1 MGKDTRTPREMINTL
16 LTSNNPTILNRVQEV
31 MKSENV
37 QPYEARNLLYL
48 DAINYFEQNKTLAP
62 VNSLY
67 TGERTKLYPLFMEK
81 NKDFVST
88 PIVYNK
94 VEDSKKDFKKQTGKD
109 LNFVAQYDKSTGKI
123 VTTKPILKA
132 TTDWNN
138 DSSVAGYLFGDDSDF
153 AYDKDLTIKAYNE
166 LGFVKGGQLKD
177 YNTIV
182 KQLDMDKKKKFLVE
196 EKRAEIHNRNIEM
209 SKVKSKYDIG
219 QPNEQGNEVLKWM
232 NNSVLVRP
240 VFKMVVEPSSGA
252 GRGQLAKDLKVFNS
266 ADYTE
271 GQLQKSIQKN
281 SFVADKVN
289 FGEDN
294 EKSRQFNDIAN
305 IATQGLLSSFEFLV
319 GVGIVNK
326 TAKAITWTSKLPF
339 MGKTIPNVVDKVLKP
354 VSWIEAKTYQDLGI
368 SKVAGTGWGGKI
380 AQQAVVFPAKLAG
393 AFATSA
399 IYFGGIQKGVNKAFN
414 PQLRNSDPNISSFQ
428 QGVRDVIE
436 GGLEGLTEQL
446 VFFPA
451 LKLTGKA
458 ITKSMGRKAFNL
470 ATGVISENFEEEV
483 SNVVSDY
490 FDLMYK
496 NKWGGTSVIA
506 NAINGDKISQ
516 EQVNQVLG
524 VALST
529 TALMGMFGS
538 VSKVSEYMYNKEM
551 VKTVEDL
558 VKKHLSLDKVAQTLN
573 DNFSGD
579 YRDKLIMRNAMEESQ
594 ILQQAFKKGLATG
607 NATFG
612 DKDYLNTVL
621 SSGFNELSQL
631 ESLGFL
637 GDMDVQKVQG
647 IVDNIVNDVVESVPA
662 LKAFKKKTNDSK
674 TLSYLVGNI
683 LQGRELTESQIKEDL
698 KNTPDVDNIA
708 SIYKESVTSI
718 KNSEKKGQL
727 NVLNTEI
734 KEIDSQLSYLQ
745 MLSDDSGKKFA
756 VEKKTKQRDELVKT
770 REAVLNDDMLLSDV
784 IDPLLVF
791 AQYSAK
797 KNREFITQN
806 NLNEELFNKAEEILQ
821 TSTPYSRKVD
831 VAIEYLTAVKK
842 NIEEKITSGELIGQR
857 QKQIYTETVNQLKRY
872 DYLETMKG
880 NTELKTNYDILVP
893 EVEYFKTNPEEYAKT
908 KELYLNTVISRMFDE
923 VPTDKEWNAAKNKF
937 IKHMEQY
944 AKDGKSTVD
953 ALTEFFGDKYTEDIQ
968 NTVDYLYRLHKAVN
982 TTKKTP
988 VISSNATSKTSKTIP
1003 FINKFGKGKKEV
1015 AVPTNIDNKSDFTE
1029 NEEGKWYKR
1038 TMLLNGEG
1046 VDLFLLR
1053 NKITLSEQV
1062 KKAIM
1067 EFENTLFTE
1076 SELEQWI
1083 KFKEEF
1089 INAYEN
1095 NEPMDG
1101 ELLKEYK
1108 FASAFLPI
1116 FYYLEKVVDVNN
1128 DGKLYES
1135 ESLKSKS
1142 IAGKSSVYSQLY
1154 HNVAYFLGSNRVT
1167 SNGNAI
1173 DTGKLEKEVL
1183 RSNPIERVQKLVDKY
1198 APVKEDTAEEITAQ
1212 NELLNSLEDIKQF
1225 QDFQKKYPNN
1235 LEVKKILFVYEI
1247 AKGRTPDQFDGVIN
1261 QDRVLEILEKF
1272 NLSVKEK
1279 LRVLTKGT
1287 LVGKGE
1293 LVDNLNNVPDVEN
1306 EILSE
1311 EIKKELLKKL
1321 PKEILTNEHIELLTE
1336 LTSNRYVSSE
1346 AQKMLDDY
1354 NKRTEVEIK
1363 KDSPFESSN
1372 AIENLMDDISSL
1384 KNYPTFRGVLRGII
1398 VDSNFDLKL
1407 FSKIEKTPANL
1418 KEIRIF
1424 IGKLAIAFTKEQ
1436 MIENRNNTK
1445 FIYYSMLKQ
1454 IQKTNPE
1461 LLHKVKLNGEDVFL
1475 VKEEDGFD
1483 EVVEASVD
1491 NKGNV
1496 SLRRIVSPSNK
1507 PVEAPI
1513 SPVEPQTPEEAI
1525 VTPTY
1530 EYLSKEDL
1538 LKEGMEINS
1547 KFDNEQNQIIGL
1559 KVNNELVGYTI
1570 VEINDSIVT
1579 VKVLFVKDTKR
1590 QKGYGSTLIKDLSDN
1605 LFPDKYVDHSFVV
1618 NSKITKMIDSIF
1630 DKSQFVYEVEEE
1642 LEANLGRVIKPQNTS
1657 NTSPQPQGDTNTE
1670 EGIVSTPIEETKP
1683 VEEKQTTY
1691 IEMSEGV
1698 KGYLDKTEKELEE
1711 LYNNIDRT
1719 STKTND
1725 ELVLNVQL
1733 FISSYIL
1740 LRNFDLEDVT
1750 NTKEY
1755 ENLVNKYDPLAQE
1768 VLELIE
1774 KIDPKIYQEIIDKW
1788 FSGKENDFLFG
1799 FMADESKSNIEPF
1812 VEPSNIVTEEF
1823 TNEVVAKSIRSQYN
1837 FRNFKQR
1844 NGNIDVDSKVDSYFI
1859 AVPLKEHIDLAK
1871 ITDNKRLKLF
1881 TNLISRIRI
1890 NNNLYLEDNS
1900 SKMMILY
1907 SELIDSI
1914 NDISKAELTEEE
1926 FKIFKQIIK
1935 AAVDTK
1941 GLNIDLVLKYL
1952 SGVTFTNEEIKNDT
1966 LNTISRNIIKDEKV
1980 SVPTVLSMSITDLQ
1994 NTNNLMY
2001 QGYYSPEDKTIRV
2014 VKTIQGVAVHEYI
2027 HYLFDFY
2034 NVGENEDF
2042 KATDKIVESKIKDI
2056 IRLIKLRDQLEL
2068 SKMFDNLS
2076 ANTAMEFAKH
2086 LITAFDVSTLIY
2098 ANKSAT
2104 ERVANLFSNP
2114 IYAHMLY
2121 AIKYENGS
2129 LAIPYLTNVLEGFLE
2144 QDFAN
2149 TLVAE
2154 YLNTFELAI
2163 KTNYKPNVSD
2173 DDEQIILETPLPDFD
2188 DDVKLDVDLY
2198 GGFLTQTVQPELI
2211 DWSVSQGVK
2220 DFNTF
2225 NEDEADI
2232 IANSLKDI
2240 NEDLRIA
2247 KGIDEGGNIFDLVQ
2261 NISFDEFYSLVQ
2273 KPLDTLKEDDPDMYN
2288 ARMNLYSKFTKIL
2301 HNKFGNN
2308 SHIDY
2313 SMFKTGVPL
2322 LDQENYVKRL
2332 LHDVYNKLNSVVYQP
2347 IFQIIAKETQVAHQ
2361 MDFIIKPLQKGRNA
2375 DGESI
2380 SNYRPNMKIIEDM
2393 EIFKLVLNKIA
2404 GMNLVSSIK
2413 FKYLIDV
2420 LGKHLGESG
2429 DPNYAQSLFDE
2440 NRPDNFR
2447 SEMYR
2452 TMTLIEQK
2460 DGGIF
2465 LNKFGDKNHHPVM
2478 YLNYSKKQMEKLNEN
2493 QKAVDSYSSVN
2504 AFYTFVALPIYKKYR
2519 AMGIEDLKKRQVP
2532 NPQFKFLSDI
2542 EIINFNP
2549 LVVSLAMRAL
2559 WEEVKKGATQ
2569 DNFEVVD
2576 KEIVIKTK
2584 LKDENMI
2591 TLMKRATLALEK
2603 MKMTVSQESLEYMNI
2618 DKVANIVPYQLIK
2631 GKDNLSSVVRND
2643 TDVFFRVAFVSTKT
2657 MPPELVKL
2665 FRNKYGTFRFD
2676 GASFVVRQH
2685 FDTTYSEL
2693 FGVLNEGAAKNVI
2706 LPLNAFIKHAV
2717 HAIDANDTIGKWM
2730 LENNIAMLVFD
2741 ESEKNKILRNENE
2754 SLSRDLDTGQSVQD
2768 DSGFVSNQITDIF
2781 DLEGKTTDNPVNTY
2795 FLNIKDISRI
2805 GEKYSNETEVKA
2817 LQQILNSSGLTTVNK
2832 SLGENGAKL
2841 ITIMS
2846 KFSSS
2851 FADNINEFIKN
2862 VDADGNLR
2870 SKENPLYF
2878 EELISII
2885 TKHLYHIAK
2894 SPTGSLT
2901 ANFAEVFDV
2910 VVYMYEKKDSKGKRE
2925 ISDIQIYE
2933 FMKQFAYMP
2942 LVSEAM
2948 DNFMNEVMS
2957 PNISYETKGKSLAVT
2972 PDLGRLSMP
2981 RIEGMK
2987 KAYTKQLEYD
2997 LKENELLKSKR
3008 QEFITEALNLIPA
3021 DDPNR
3026 IPKAQK
3032 LANEKNKSMVYW
3044 YNAIKADDSA
3054 EDGTLE
3060 KRKAVI
3066 QNGVKSK
3073 SEKWFN
3079 EVLDEDMFIKRDY
3092 CYITDDTAKK
3102 LGLEVGDKVLVTII
3116 PSAGGM
3122 EVKGLT
3128 IAGILNSNG
3137 SASPGTIVVNHE
3149 WFQGIGRDFDID
3161 VLNIVTK
3168 PKSLSEEEW
3177 NFVVDEFQE
3186 LEKKYVETTYN
3197 TFKEV
3202 LGEEYIAKQISKY
3215 PQEFI
3220 ETLSALDK
3228 KMLIAFNDRVFTDFQ
3243 KKFLGATD
3251 SFRNYYSV
3259 VENATLYLGDNF
3271 RKDVGYVIVLRT
3283 LHQYLASTRLNFKLD
3298 YIDKDG
3304 SRVSHTV
3311 DFGNKEVW
3319 NKVHISLMI
3328 GTQHQVDYPKTT
3340 SKDEYDFRAES
3351 YFTKMLGFDKPLKD
3365 LPEGL
3370 QEQISNLYQ
3379 AFSKHISALR
3389 IPKYE
3394 QKEWNSELTL
3404 NKFENANEKVK
3415 AFKVLQE
3422 TLLKKLVKIEGVS
3435 NPSFA
3440 NKTPLNPYI
3449 AFANKLNSPR
3459 MDEVAKAMRYPKTEN
3474 QHTYTKVIEYKILG
3488 KFLTDLEFPFLDMES
3503 LPYVEENLKLVA
3515 QYMWKIEGADKNGEA
3530 IIVENKD
3537 GSRGQTYKKM
3547 VDELRTKGYVDSI
3560 YYSDLLTSKSN
3571 TNPRLLP
3578 FLDGGSL
3585 RLFAKQNLQSSDPYI
3600 NSISYTQAMF
3610 FEGVKDA
3617 AVIALRNG
3625 YKIVR
3630 KRIEKENNKQFNDKT
3645 VRSFLVKKYGLPEY
3659 PFKQLSD
3666 EQKKEM
3672 FTEDI
3677 LKDIKKYTK
3686 RLDQSDSWYKKTAM
3700 DLESSDNYYNY
3711 VTDLLGMT
3719 EVPMDNEYSSSPKL
3733 EHYIFDF
3740 SVTTDELFVTGFT
3753 KGLFNYGLAGT
3764 FDPITSTAE
3773 KKTTTTETI
3782 KRQKEIYEITR
3793 IMSIMN
3799 QVISQK
3805 DTVTDKG
3812 VINVRQEV
3820 ANKIGMAN
3828 INSRYWSEIGKGIIG
3843 NPTKISD
3850 EYGVLNLQIDKDSH
3864 IEVLHKGDGVNYK
3877 LVRNNAV
3884 VEEFHNDLQANS
3896 EIYKTLGSR
3905 VFWSN
3910 SYQYKNKIE
3919 VKKFYDLQKKDTF
3932 SIDDRVIAL
3941 NKIMGEYLVE
3951 EGLAERNDSGMIIPS
3966 ETAQR
3971 YISLALKWMVGFN
3984 EITDMTDTLYIPG
3997 VSIDNRIL
4005 LRVMRRWSPVTLFEY
4020 LQEFANNS
4028 GVFSQSTRDMLEE
4041 LHYSYYDFDNN
4052 ANKKPRR
4059 MSLEHYWDERRKSH
4073 QPQHYL
4079 KENNVQGG
4087 FMYAEGMGFT
4097 PKKFETLDTTQDIE
4111 DIKEE
4116 IVALAR
4122 DINVLK
4128 TTSIANNPVAFTTN
4142 FKSKTDVNAWLD
4154 NSMLNIEK
4162 HIRDARI
4169 IETLKAIYI
4178 DLQLIKQSYDFEST
4192 KPKDDKVAS
4201 ETQFLT
4207 WLARGRER
4215 QDFTLYDDFRDDRMR
4230 LAARIVRFDKFD
4242 TGEWTEEEQKMKA
4255 FIDMTEKRSYANSEE
4270 RLKDRAQAYEYEA
4283 ELKRRKK
4290 NRLEEQSSDYYLINP
4305 KEAFI
4310 LSQGGTPFNTQF
4322 SGLRPFGLMS
4332 LNYSKMRLL
4341 VGDLNVASQKIKG
4354 LVKEIT
4360 NIVPYPAITTKINQ
4374 SFQDRLRFDADVY
4387 EMSDKTLG
4395 KILELEITET
4405 NKGMYQVKIGDKVFY
4420 QNSLDD
4426 TFWIKEIGKL
4436 LNLPKDD
4443 YSLAILYS
4451 AIRLRSLFDF
4461 HLRHYISR
4469 VNYYLDMIL
4478 DLELADD
4485 STLFKNEIEKIR
4497 KKYEGMKKAFQRFE
4511 KKGDRIYAYK
4521 VTPKV
4526 FLANDVIN
4534 TYAEQRYS
4542 SRMRY
4547 YDQHLNEFEPE
4558 EQERVLQLIAEDG
4571 VKPELE
4577 KEIRD
4582 RVGGSVFYVPLFSY
4596 MRDNDLGNHF
4606 PSLEMME
4613 EHIFGAL
4620 FKMIESDIS
4629 TVYYYQSRIYGM
4641 RNATPTFD
4649 TFHLGKWFEQFS
4661 DALDLKNN
4669 STDLNMLEK
4678 DQYVFFY
4685 TMQFDEEGNEQVV
4698 IKSGKVNSSS
4708 LDYLEI
4714 TGFEGERVTYTK
4726 DEVFVS
4732 DFNSINKKIVG
4743 KVYVNKKL
4751 DYFDELEK
4759 KITFD
4764 TASESEKA
4772 IYYGIRGM
4780 SELFVST
4787 QMLGIGAL
4795 RTFWVNKV
4803 GGNINMLTFAGMSSN
4818 PNQIFTAFQGKV
4830 GEMPKVKS
4838 DNFNRFLSMAN
4849 SMTGLQPLDVSMGSA
4864 NVLGMDLPVFSK
4876 SVLNNIKILYDL
4888 RKQTQAFKGVEELKK
4903 EIYRVINKL
4912 NNDVKNGDVDVADA
4926 QDTKAVLLSIL
4937 RSASY
4942 GLNMEIFGLNEI
4954 PNIVEQE
4961 DADSI
4966 YELFEKV
4973 YNDPNKMANLY
4984 GLTEKEINKAIR
4996 AFAWRGFKKFGGNFA
5011 KSPEEQ
5017 LRTSSFFIG
5026 HRMALE
5032 NGATMEEAD
5041 LWGVRFTDMSQVVY
5055 DRFARK
5061 IGTDD
5066 VWKGFQYL
5074 MGNYA
5079 HQQQMYLKV
5088 MLDEAMYNKLVYELD
5103 RLFDYRFDEI
5113 KLTDEDQVIFI
5124 KKVSKLTK
5132 KSEFKTKIRKM
5143 DLKGKSIDNITIT
5156 DNIGVNTLNRLIKI
5170 LTVTSYIDYFS
5181 KVVSGLQSIQNPV
5194 IAPFLAMINLLISYI
5209 DDGEIEL
5216 RDFIWTFNMLL
5227 GMKFGVGV
5235 GMMMNMA
5242 TTIPIELSKGEGL
5255 VYSIWSSMTMPI
5267 ASTRVGNILKT
5278 LNDIDINQQTTAEA
5292 LKTAVNL
5299 IGSGIGLKI
5308 NSYQMMKMPFFANL
5322 EAGDDWYNIPMKIA
5336 LQTAEGILIP
5346 IPGGPMLFRL
5356 LYDLPEYNR
5365 ALDKEKK
5372 NQRYQDYQENNK

>member
-1 MGKDTRTPREMINTL
+1 MSKDTRTPREMINTL

-31 MKSENV
+31 MKKENV

-94 VEDSKKDFKKQTGKD
+94 VEESKKDFKKQTGKD

-138 DSSVAGYLFGDDSDF
+138 DASVAGYLFGDDSDF

-177 YNTIV
+177 YNAIV

-232 NNSVLVRP
+232 NNSLLIRP
-240 VFKMVVEPSSGA
+240 VFKAIVEPSSGA
-252 GRGQLAKDLKVFNS
+252 GRGQLAKDLKVFDS

-271 GQLQKSIQKN
+271 GQLQKSIQRN

-289 FGEDN
+289 FGKEN

-305 IATQGLLSSFEFLV
+305 IATQGLLSSFEFGI

-326 TAKAITWTSKLPF
+326 TAKAITWASKLPF
-339 MGKTIPNVVDKVLKP
+339 MGKTIPNVMDKVLKP
-354 VSWIEAKTYQDLGI
+354 VSWVNAKTYQDLGI

-380 AQQAVVFPAKLAG
+380 AQQAVVFPAKLAS
-393 AFATSA
+393 AFGTSA

-496 NKWGGTSVIA
+496 DKWGGTSVIA

-538 VSKVSEYMYNKEM
+538 VSKLSEYMYNKEM

-558 VKKHLSLDKVAQTLN
+558 VKKHLSLDKVAQTIN

-607 NATFG
+607 NATFE
-612 DKDYLNTVL
+612 DKDYLNTIL

-683 LQGRELTESQIKEDL
+683 LQGRELTENQIKEDL
-698 KNTPDVDNIA
+698 KNTPDIDNIVNV
-708 SIYKESVTSI
+708 YKESVTSI

-734 KEIDSQLSYLQ
+734 KEIDSQLSYLE
-745 MLSDDSGKKFA
+745 MLPDDSGKKFA
-756 VEKKTKQRDELVKT
+756 VEKKTKQRDELVKA

-821 TSTPYSRKVD
+821 TSTPYSRKVN

-908 KELYLNTVISRMFDE
+908 KELYLNTVISRMFDK
-923 VPTDKEWNAAKNKF
+923 VPTDKEWNTAKNKF

-988 VISSNATSKTSKTIP
+988 VISSNATSKTTKTTS
-1003 FINKFGKGKKEV
+1003 FISKFGKGKKEV
-1015 AVPTNIDNKSDFTE
+1015 ALPTNIDNKSDFTE

-1053 NKITLSEQV
+1053 NKIILSEQV

-1067 EFENTLFTE
+1067 EFENSLFTDT
-1076 SELEQWI
+1076 ELEQWI

-1108 FASAFLPI
+1108 FVSAFLPI
-1116 FYYLEKVVDVNN
+1116 FYYLREVVDVNN

-1135 ESLKSKS
+1135 ETLKSKS

-1154 HNVAYFLGSNRVT
+1154 HNVAYFLGSTRVT
-1167 SNGNAI
+1167 SN
-1173 DTGKLEKEVL
+1173 DTLVDRDKLEKEVL

-1198 APVKEDTAEEITAQ
+1198 APVKEDTAEEIIAQ
-1212 NELLNSLEDIKQF
+1212 NELLNSLTDIKQF

-1247 AKGRTPDQFDGVIN
+1247 AKGRTPIQFDGVIN

-1272 NLSVKEK
+1272 NLSVKER

-1321 PKEILTNEHIELLTE
+1321 PKEILTNDHIELLTE

-1372 AIENLMDDISSL
+1372 AIENLIDDISSL
-1384 KNYPTFRGVLRGII
+1384 RNAPIFKGVLSTII
-1398 VDSNFDLKL
+1398 NDGNFDLKL

-1483 EVVEASVD
+1483 EVVEASID

-1496 SLRRIVSPSNK
+1496 SLRRIVPPSNK
-1507 PVEAPI
+1507 PVEAPN
-1513 SPVEPQTPEEAI
+1513 SPVEPQTTEE
-1525 VTPTY
+1525 PT
-1530 EYLSKEDL
+1530 
-1538 LKEGMEINS
+1538 
-1547 KFDNEQNQIIGL
+1547 
-1559 KVNNELVGYTI
+1559 V
-1570 VEINDSIVT
+1570 
-1579 VKVLFVKDTKR
+1579 
-1590 QKGYGSTLIKDLSDN
+1590 
-1605 LFPDKYVDHSFVV
+1605 
-1618 NSKITKMIDSIF
+1618 
-1630 DKSQFVYEVEEE
+1630 
-1642 LEANLGRVIKPQNTS
+1642 
-1657 NTSPQPQGDTNTE
+1657 TSPQEETSVTELKTLEDLIKSFTSGIDVTQEKSVGFLVNSVEYNEKDEFWLDPTIEKFVESNPFGIKTTLLNYFNIDITGNVQGKFLGIIHHKLGIVKDSKVQQKGEIEFRFEPLDTSDSSLQPQGGTIYDETTQ
-1670 EGIVSTPIEETKP
+1670 STP
-1683 VEEKQTTY
+1683 
-1691 IEMSEGV
+1691 
-1698 KGYLDKTEKELEE
+1698 KEL
-1711 LYNNIDRT
+1711 
-1719 STKTND
+1719 
-1725 ELVLNVQL
+1725 
-1733 FISSYIL
+1733 
-1740 LRNFDLEDVT
+1740 
-1750 NTKEY
+1750 
-1755 ENLVNKYDPLAQE
+1755 
-1768 VLELIE
+1768 
-1774 KIDPKIYQEIIDKW
+1774 
-1788 FSGKENDFLFG
+1788 
-1799 FMADESKSNIEPF
+1799 EPF

-1823 TNEVVAKSIRSQYN
+1823 TNETVAKSIRSQYN

-1844 NGNIDVDSKVDSYFI
+1844 NGNIDVDSKTDSYFI

-1871 ITDNKRLKLF
+1871 ITDNKKLKLF

-1890 NNNLYLEDNS
+1890 NNVYYLEDNP
-1900 SKMMILY
+1900 SKMMVLY
-1907 SELIDSI
+1907 SELIDTV

-1926 FKIFKQIIK
+1926 FKVFKQIIK
-1935 AAVDTK
+1935 AAVNTK

-1952 SGVTFTNEEIKNDT
+1952 SGVTYTNEEMKIDA

-2001 QGYYSPEDKTIRV
+2001 QGYYDPKDQTMRV
-2014 VKTIQGVAVHEYI
+2014 VKTIQDVAVHEYM

-2034 NVGENEDF
+2034 NVKDNEEF
-2042 KATDKIVESKIKDI
+2042 KAIDKIVEIKTKEV
-2056 IRLIKLRDQLEL
+2056 IRLIKAKDQLGL
-2068 SKMFDNLS
+2068 SKVFDNLS

-2086 LITAFDVSTLIY
+2086 LITAFDVATLTY
-2098 ANKSAT
+2098 ANQSAT

-2114 IYAHMLY
+2114 VYSHLLY

-2129 LAIPYLTNVLEGFLE
+2129 LATPYLTNILTDFVNR
-2144 QDFAN
+2144 DFAD
-2149 TLVAE
+2149 TLINE
-2154 YLNTFELAI
+2154 YLNSFEVAI
-2163 KTNYKPNVSD
+2163 KTNYKPNVSGD
-2173 DDEQIILETPLPDFD
+2173 DKEEIIETSLPDFAD
-2188 DDVKLDVDLY
+2188 DIDLEVDLY

-2211 DWSVSQGVK
+2211 DWSVSEGVK

-2273 KPLDTLKEDDPDMYN
+2273 KPLDILKEDDPDMYS

-2322 LDQENYVKRL
+2322 LEQENYVKRL

-2393 EIFKLVLNKIA
+2393 EKFKLVLNKIA

-2440 NRPDNFR
+2440 NRPDNFK

-2478 YLNYSKKQMEKLNEN
+2478 YLSYSKKQMEKLNEN
-2493 QKAVDSYSSVN
+2493 QKAEDSYSSVN
-2504 AFYTFVALPIYKKYR
+2504 AFYTFVALPVYKKYR
-2519 AMGIEDLKKRQVP
+2519 AMGIEDLKRRGVP
-2532 NPQFKFLSDI
+2532 NPETKFLLDEEI
-2542 EIINFNP
+2542 ESYNP

-2569 DNFEVVD
+2569 DNFEVVG
-2576 KEIVIKTK
+2576 KEITIKTK

-2618 DKVANIVPYQLIK
+2618 DKVVDIKPYQLIK
-2631 GKDNLSSVVRND
+2631 GKDNLSSVVHNGK
-2643 TDVFFRVAFVSTKT
+2643 DVFFRVAFVSTKT
-2657 MPPELVKL
+2657 MPPELAKL

-2685 FDTTYSEL
+2685 FDSTYSEL

-2805 GEKYSNETEVKA
+2805 GEKYSNDTEVKA

-2862 VDADGNLR
+2862 VDANGNLR
-2870 SKENPLYF
+2870 TKENPLYF
-2878 EELISII
+2878 EELIGII

-2910 VVYMYEKKDSKGKRE
+2910 VVYMYEKKDSKGNRE

-2987 KAYTKQLEYD
+2987 RAYVKQLEYD
-2997 LKENELLKSKR
+2997 LKENPILK
-3008 QEFITEALNLIPA
+3008 EFRERNIREKLSMIPA

-3026 IPKAQK
+3026 LDKAIK
-3032 LANEKNKSMVYW
+3032 LANQMNKDMTKEYD
-3044 YNAIKADDSA
+3044 AIKADDSA

-3060 KRKAVI
+3060 KRKSII
-3066 QNGVKSK
+3066 QNKVKDK
-3073 SEKWFN
+3073 SEQWFN
-3079 EVLDEDMFIKRDY
+3079 KVLDEDMFIKRDY
-3092 CYITDDTAKK
+3092 CYLPDDVAKQLNLK
-3102 LGLEVGDKVLVTII
+3102 VGDKVLVTII

-3137 SASPGTIVVNHE
+3137 NVSPGTIVVNHE

-3177 NFVVDEFQE
+3177 NFIVDEFQE
-3186 LEKKYVETTYN
+3186 LEKKYVEVIYN

-3202 LGEEYIAKQISKY
+3202 LGEEYINKQISNY
-3215 PQEFI
+3215 PQEYI
-3220 ETLSALDK
+3220 ETLSALDR
-3228 KMLIAFNDRVFTDFQ
+3228 KMLIAFNDRVFTDYQ

-3251 SFRNYYSV
+3251 TFRNYYSV

-3351 YFTKMLGFDKPLKD
+3351 YFAKMLGFDKPLKD

-3370 QEQISNLYQ
+3370 QDKINDLYQ
-3379 AFSKHISALR
+3379 VFSKHISALR

-3394 QKEWNSELTL
+3394 QKEWNGITL

-3415 AFKVLQE
+3415 AFKTLQE
-3422 TLLKKLVKIEGVS
+3422 TLLKKLVKIDGVT
-3435 NPSFA
+3435 NPSFS

-3449 AFANKLNSPR
+3449 AFASKLNSIR
-3459 MDEVAKAMRYPKTEN
+3459 MDEVAKALRYPKIEN
-3474 QHTYTKVIEYKILG
+3474 LHTYTKVIEYKILG

-3503 LPYVEENLKLVA
+3503 LPYIEENLKLVA
-3515 QYMWKIEGADKNGEA
+3515 QYMWKIEGADKNGEP
-3530 IIVENKD
+3530 IIIENQD

-3547 VDELRTKGYVDSI
+3547 IDELRTKGYVDSI

-3585 RLFAKQNLQSSDPYI
+3585 RLFAKQNLQSTDPYL

-3617 AVIALRNG
+3617 AILALRNG

-3677 LKDIKKYTK
+3677 LKDAKKYTK
-3686 RLDQSDSWYKKTAM
+3686 RLDESDSWYKKTAM
-3700 DLESSDNYYNY
+3700 NLESSDNYYNY

-3764 FDPITSTAE
+3764 FDPITSTAQ
-3773 KKTTTTETI
+3773 KKTTTAETI
-3782 KRQKEIYEITR
+3782 KRQKEIYEIAR
-3793 IMSIMN
+3793 LMSIMN
-3799 QVISQK
+3799 QIISQK
-3805 DTVTDKG
+3805 DTITAQG
-3812 VINVRQEV
+3812 VINTRQEV

-3828 INSRYWSEIGKGIIG
+3828 INSRYWSEIGKSIIG

-3850 EYGVLNLQIDKDSH
+3850 EFGTLNLQVDENTH
-3864 IEVLHKGDGVNYK
+3864 IEVIHKGDGVNYK
-3877 LVRNNAV
+3877 LVRNNSV
-3884 VEEFHNDLQANS
+3884 VEEFFDDLQVNS
-3896 EIYKTLGSR
+3896 EIYKTLGSKA
-3905 VFWSN
+3905 FWSN

-3941 NKIMGEYLVE
+3941 NKIMGEELVE
-3951 EGLAERNDSGMIIPS
+3951 KGLAERNETGLIIPS
-3966 ETAQR
+3966 ETAKR
-3971 YISLALKWMVGFN
+3971 YISTALKWMVGFN

-4005 LRVMRRWSPVTLFEY
+4005 LRLMRRWSPETLFEY
-4020 LQEFANNS
+4020 LQKWASYS
-4028 GVFSQSTRDMLEE
+4028 GVFSQGTRDMLEE
-4041 LHYSYYDFDNN
+4041 LHYSYYDFGNN

-4079 KENNVQGG
+4079 KEDKTQGG
-4087 FMYAEGMGFT
+4087 FMYAEGMGFS
-4097 PKKFETLDTTQDIE
+4097 PKKFETLDTTRDIE

-4116 IVALAR
+4116 IVSLAR

-4128 TTSIANNPVAFTTN
+4128 TTSISNNPMAFASN
-4142 FKSKTDVNAWLD
+4142 FKSKTDINAWVD

-4192 KPKDDKVAS
+4192 KPKDDKVVS

-4207 WLARGRER
+4207 WLARGREK
-4215 QDFTLYDDFRDDRMR
+4215 QDFTIFDDFRDDRMR

-4242 TGEWTEEEQKMKA
+4242 IGELTEEEQKMKA

-4270 RLKDRAQAYEYEA
+4270 RLKDRALAYEYEA

-4290 NRLEEQSSDYYLINP
+4290 DRIEEQASNYFLMNP

-4395 KILELEITET
+4395 KILELEIKEN
-4405 NKGMYQVKIGDKVFY
+4405 NKGMFEVKIGDKKFY
-4420 QNSLDD
+4420 QNSLED

-4461 HLRHYISR
+4461 HLKHYITR
-4469 VNYYLDMIL
+4469 VNYYLDML
-4478 DLELADD
+4478 VDFELADD

-4547 YDQHLNEFEPE
+4547 YDQHLDEFEPE
-4558 EQERVLQLIAEDG
+4558 EKERVLKLIAEDG

-4629 TVYYYQSRIYGM
+4629 TAYYYQSRIYGM
-4641 RNATPTFD
+4641 RNATPEFD
-4649 TFHLGKWFEQFS
+4649 TYHLGKWFEQFS

-4685 TMQFDEEGNEQVV
+4685 TMQFNEEGNEEIV
-4698 IKSGKVNSSS
+4698 IKAGKVNSSS
-4708 LDYLEI
+4708 QDYLEI

-4726 DEVFVS
+4726 DEIFVS
-4732 DFNSINKKIVG
+4732 DFNSVNKKIIG

-4751 DYFDELEK
+4751 DYFDELER

-4876 SVLNNIKILYDL
+4876 SVLNNIKILYNL

-4926 QDTKAVLLSIL
+4926 QDTKAILLSIL

-4954 PNIVEQE
+4954 PDTVQQE

-4984 GLTEKEINKAIR
+4984 GLTEKEINKAIVS
-4996 AFAWRGFKKFGGNFA
+4996 FAWRGFKKFGGNFA

-5055 DRFARK
+5055 DRFARE

-5066 VWKGFQYL
+5066 VWKGFLYL
-5074 MGNYA
+5074 MSNYA

-5088 MLDEAMYNKLVYELD
+5088 MLDEAMYNKLVFELD

-5113 KLTDEDQVIFI
+5113 KLTDENQVIFT

-5143 DLKGKSIDNITIT
+5143 DLKDKTIDQITIT

-5181 KVVSGLQSIQNPV
+5181 KIVSGLQSIQNPV

-5227 GMKFGVGV
+5227 GMKFGVGI

-5242 TTIPIELSKGEGL
+5242 TTIPIELSKGESL

-5267 ASTRVGNILKT
+5267 ASTRVGNIFRSFRDVDFNQQVLSET
-5278 LNDIDINQQTTAEA
+5278 LNSANM
-5292 LKTAVNL
+5292 L
-5299 IGSGIGLKI
+5299 IGSALGLKI
-5308 NSYQMMKMPFFANL
+5308 NAYQLRQMPVFANL
-5322 EAGDDWYNIPMKIA
+5322 NTDDDWYNYPLKLA
-5336 LQTAEGILIP
+5336 LQLGEGVLIQ
-5346 IPGGPMLFRL
+5346 IPGGSMLFRL

-5365 ALDKEKK
+5365 SLDKQKK
-5372 NQRYQDYQENNK
+5372 NERRQKYLENNK

>member
-1 MGKDTRTPREMINTL
+1 MGKDTRSPKEIINQL
-16 LTSNNPTILNRVQEV
+16 LTSNSLNILGRVQKV

-37 QPYEARNLLYL
+37 GPYEARNLLYL
-48 DAINYFEQNKTLAP
+48 DAMNYLDENKTLPP
-62 VNSLY
+62 VSALY
-67 TGERTKLYPLFMEK
+67 SGERTKYYPIFKEK

-88 PIVYNK
+88 PYVYNK
-94 VEDSKKDFKKQTGKD
+94 TEDFKKEFKAKTGKD
-109 LNFVAQYDKSTGKI
+109 LNFVSQYDTATGKI
-123 VTTKPILKA
+123 VTTKPILKE
-132 TTDWNN
+132 TLDWNN
-138 DSSVAGYLFGDDSDF
+138 DGSIANYLFGDDSDF
-153 AYDKDLTIKAYNE
+153 AYDKDLTLKAYNS
-166 LGFVKGGQLKD
+166 LFVKGGTFND
-177 YNTIV
+177 YNAIM
-182 KQLDMDKKKKFLVE
+182 KQLNAKENKKMKFLVE
-196 EKRAEIHNRNIEM
+196 EKRAELHNLNLE
-209 SKVKSKYDIG
+209 SKKIKDKYDVG
-219 QPNEQGNEVLKWM
+219 QTNEQGNEVIKWM
-232 NNSVLVRP
+232 NNSVIARP
-240 VFKMVVEPSSGA
+240 FYKTLVEPSANLGHGFA
-252 GRGQLAKDLKVFNS
+252 KRGDLSKELKVFNE
-266 ADYTE
+266 ADVAE
-271 GQLQKSIQKN
+271 AQLQKSIIST
-281 SFVADKVN
+281 SFDSSKLN
-289 FGEDN
+289 FNKDV
-294 EKSRQFNDIAN
+294 EKDRQLNDVLN
-305 IATQGLLSSFEFLV
+305 VATQGLLSSAEFLV

-326 TAKAITWTSKLPF
+326 VAKGITWTSKLPF
-339 MGKTIPNVVDKVLKP
+339 MGKSIPNVVEKVLKP
-354 VSWIEAKTYQDLGI
+354 ISWVEAKTYQDLGI
-368 SKVAGTGWGGKI
+368 NKIAGTGWGGKI

-414 PQLRNSDPNISSFQ
+414 PQLRNTDPNISSFQ

-470 ATGVISENFEEEV
+470 ATGIISENLEEEV

-490 FDLMYK
+490 FDLLYK
-496 NKWGGTSVIA
+496 DKWGGTSVIA
-506 NAINGDKISQ
+506 NAINGDEISQ
-516 EQVNQVLG
+516 EQINQVLG

-538 VSKVSEYMYNKEM
+538 VSKASEYMYNKEM
-551 VKTVEDL
+551 VKIVEGL
-558 VKKHLSLDKVAQTLN
+558 VKKHLSLDKITQVLN
-573 DNFSGD
+573 ENFSGD

-594 ILQQAFKKGLATG
+594 ILQQAFVKGIATG
-607 NATFG
+607 NATFE

-637 GDMDVQKVQG
+637 GDMNVEQVQE
-647 IVDNIVNDVVESVPA
+647 IVDNIVSDVAESVPA
-662 LKAFKKKTNDSK
+662 LKNFKKKTNDSK

-683 LQGRELTESQIKEDL
+683 LQGRELTEEQIREDL
-698 KNTPDVDNIA
+698 KNTPDVDNIVNT
-708 SIYKESVTSI
+708 YKESVISI

-727 NVLNTEI
+727 KILDNEI
-734 KEIDSQLSYLQ
+734 KEIDSQLSMLQ
-745 MLSDDSGKKFA
+745 MLPDDSGKKFSI
-756 VEKKTKQRDELVKT
+756 EKKTKEREELVQA
-770 REAVLNDDMLLSDV
+770 RESVLNDNMLLSEV
-784 IDPLLVF
+784 VDPLLVF

-797 KNREFITQN
+797 KNRDFITKN
-806 NLNEELFNKAEEILQ
+806 NLNEELFSKAQTILQ
-821 TSTPYSRKVD
+821 TSAPYSRKVD
-831 VAIEYLTAVKK
+831 VAVEYLKAIKK
-842 NIEEKITSGELIGQR
+842 NIEEKITSGELIGQK

-872 DYLETMKG
+872 DYLEVMKG
-880 NTELKTNYDILVP
+880 NTELKTDYDILQP

-908 KELYLNTVISRMFDE
+908 KELYLNTVISRMFDK
-923 VPTDKEWNAAKNKF
+923 VPTNEEWNKVKDKF
-937 IKHMEQY
+937 LKHMEQY
-944 AKDGKSTVD
+944 AKDGKSTVE
-953 ALTEFFGDKYTEDIQ
+953 ALTEFFGEKYTEDIQ

-982 TTKKTP
+982 TTKKIP
-988 VISSNATSKTSKTIP
+988 VVSSRPTSKTTKTTS
-1003 FINKFGKGKKEV
+1003 FIGKFGKGKKEV

-1067 EFENTLFTE
+1067 EFENSLFADA
-1076 SELEQWI
+1076 ELKQWI

-1089 INAYEN
+1089 IKAYEN

-1101 ELLKEYK
+1101 ELLTEYK
-1108 FASAFLPI
+1108 FVSAFLPI
-1116 FYYLEKVVDVNN
+1116 FYYLRDAVDVNN

-1142 IAGKSSVYSQLY
+1142 IAGKVSVYSQLY

-1167 SNGNAI
+1167 SNGNPI

-1183 RSNPIERVQKLVDKY
+1183 KTNPIERVQKLVDKY
-1198 APVKEDTAEEITAQ
+1198 APVKEETAEEITAQ
-1212 NELLNSLEDIKQF
+1212 NELLNSLSDIKQF

-1293 LVDNLNNVPDVEN
+1293 LIDNLNNVPDVEN
-1306 EILSE
+1306 EVLSE

-1321 PKEILTNEHIELLTE
+1321 PKEILTNDHIELLTE

-1384 KNYPTFRGVLRGII
+1384 KNYPVFRGVLRGII

-1445 FIYYSMLKQ
+1445 FVYYSMLKQ
-1454 IQKTNPE
+1454 IQNTNPE

-1496 SLRRIVSPSNK
+1496 SLRRIVPPSNK
-1507 PVEAPI
+1507 PVEAPN
-1513 SPVEPQTPEEAI
+1513 SPVEPQTPQKGSEVPPQENKASQFPKWTNPDPKKPTI
-1525 VTPTY
+1525 SFTSKVKMNSQDGIQTITFEKIIKKQDGTEGKVTKPSIQYDTL
-1530 EYLSKEDL
+1530 EDFLEDFEIEGEQSILSFEKT
-1538 LKEGMEINS
+1538 INS
-1547 KFDNEQNQIIGL
+1547 EQSTKKNIKVREIRYDSNTNKAAIDIVWEMKFEDGTISNVNAEIAVKPKQGIID
-1559 KVNNELVGYTI
+1559 KVQSTQEIIIQEETPV
-1570 VEINDSIVT
+1570 VESIEIPTSLIEVD
-1579 VKVLFVKDTKR
+1579 FKDKA
-1590 QKGYGSTLIKDLSDN
+1590 N
-1605 LFPDKYVDHSFVV
+1605 
-1618 NSKITKMIDSIF
+1618 KIP
-1630 DKSQFVYEVEEE
+1630 
-1642 LEANLGRVIKPQNTS
+1642 PQNAS
-1657 NTSPQPQGDTNTE
+1657 NTSSQPQGGTIYDETTQ
-1670 EGIVSTPIEETKP
+1670 STA
-1683 VEEKQTTY
+1683 
-1691 IEMSEGV
+1691 
-1698 KGYLDKTEKELEE
+1698 KEL
-1711 LYNNIDRT
+1711 
-1719 STKTND
+1719 
-1725 ELVLNVQL
+1725 
-1733 FISSYIL
+1733 
-1740 LRNFDLEDVT
+1740 
-1750 NTKEY
+1750 
-1755 ENLVNKYDPLAQE
+1755 
-1768 VLELIE
+1768 
-1774 KIDPKIYQEIIDKW
+1774 
-1788 FSGKENDFLFG
+1788 
-1799 FMADESKSNIEPF
+1799 EPF
-1812 VEPSNIVTEEF
+1812 VEPSNIITEEF
-1823 TNEVVAKSIRSQYN
+1823 TNEAVAKSIRSQYN

-1844 NGNIDVDSKVDSYFI
+1844 NGNIDVDSKTNSYFI
-1859 AVPLKEHIDLAK
+1859 AVPLKEHIDLVK
-1871 ITDNKRLKLF
+1871 ITDNKKLKLF
-1881 TNLISRIRI
+1881 TNLISKIRI
-1890 NNNLYLEDNS
+1890 NNVYYLEDNP

-1907 SELIDSI
+1907 SELIDTI

-1926 FKIFKQIIK
+1926 FKVFKQIIK
-1935 AAVDTK
+1935 AGVNTK

-1952 SGVTFTNEEIKNDT
+1952 SGVTYTNEEMKIDA
-1966 LNTISRNIIKDEKV
+1966 LNTISRNIIKDEKI

-2001 QGYYSPEDKTIRV
+2001 QGYYDPKDQTMRV
-2014 VKTIQGVAVHEYI
+2014 VKTIQDVAVHEYM

-2034 NVGENEDF
+2034 NVKDNEGF
-2042 KATDKIVESKIKDI
+2042 KAIDKIVETKTKEV
-2056 IRLIKLRDQLEL
+2056 IRLIKAKDQLGL

-2086 LITAFDVSTLIY
+2086 LITAFDVATLTY
-2098 ANKSAT
+2098 ANQSAT

-2114 IYAHMLY
+2114 VYSHLLY
-2121 AIKYENGS
+2121 AIKYENGF
-2129 LAIPYLTNVLEGFLE
+2129 LITPYLTNILTDFVNR
-2144 QDFAN
+2144 DFAD
-2149 TLVAE
+2149 TLINE
-2154 YLNTFELAI
+2154 YLNSFEVAI
-2163 KTNYKPNVSD
+2163 KTNYKPNVNGD
-2173 DDEQIILETPLPDFD
+2173 DKEEIIETPLPNFD
-2188 DDVKLDVDLY
+2188 DEVDLDVNLY

-2211 DWSVSQGVK
+2211 DWSVSEGVK

-2247 KGIDEGGNIFDLVQ
+2247 KGIDESGNIFDLVQ

-2273 KPLDTLKEDDPDMYN
+2273 KPLDTLKEDDPDMYS

-2313 SMFKTGVPL
+2313 SLFKAGVPL
-2322 LDQENYVKRL
+2322 IEQENYVKRL

-2347 IFQIIAKETQVAHQ
+2347 IFQIVAKETQVAHQ
-2361 MDFIIKPLQKGRNA
+2361 MDFIVKPLQKGRNA
-2375 DGESI
+2375 DGESV

-2393 EIFKLVLNKIA
+2393 EVFKSVLNKIA
-2404 GMNLVSSIK
+2404 GVNLVSSIK

-2440 NRPDNFR
+2440 NRPDNFK

-2465 LNKFGDKNHHPVM
+2465 LNKWGDKNHHPVM
-2478 YLNYSKKQMEKLNEN
+2478 YLRYSDKQMERINAE
-2493 QKAVDSYSSVN
+2493 QKAKNTLSPVE
-2504 AFYTFVALPIYKKYR
+2504 AFYTLVALPVYKKYR
-2519 AMGIEDLKKRQVP
+2519 AMGIEDLTNRGVS
-2532 NPQFKFLSDI
+2532 NPETKFLLDEEI
-2542 EIINFNP
+2542 ESYNP
-2549 LVVSLAMRAL
+2549 LVMSFAMRAL
-2559 WEEVKKGATQ
+2559 WEEVKKGATK
-2569 DNFEVVD
+2569 DNFEVNN
-2576 KEIVIKTK
+2576 KEISIKTK

-2591 TLMKRATLALEK
+2591 TLMKRATLVLEK
-2603 MKMTVSQESLEYMNI
+2603 MKMTVSEESLEYMNI
-2618 DKVANIVPYQLIK
+2618 EKVKDIVPYQLIK
-2631 GKDNLSSVVRND
+2631 GKDNLSSVVHNGK
-2643 TDVFFRVAFVSTKT
+2643 DVFFRVAFVSTKT

-2685 FDTTYSEL
+2685 FDSTYSEL

-2741 ESEKNKILRNENE
+2741 ESEKNKVLRNENE
-2754 SLSRDLDTGQSVQD
+2754 SLTRDLDTGQSVQD

-2781 DLEGKTTDNPVNTY
+2781 DLEGKTTDNSVNTY
-2795 FLNIKDISRI
+2795 FLNVKDISRI
-2805 GEKYSNETEVKA
+2805 GEKYSNDTEVKA

-2862 VDADGNLR
+2862 VDANGNLR
-2870 SKENPLYF
+2870 TKEDPLYF
-2878 EELISII
+2878 EELIGII

-2910 VVYMYEKKDSKGKRE
+2910 VVYMYEKKDSKGNRE

-2987 KAYTKQLEYD
+2987 KAYVRQLEYD
-2997 LKENELLKSKR
+2997 LKENPILK
-3008 QEFITEALNLIPA
+3008 EFRERNIREKLSMIPA

-3026 IPKAQK
+3026 LDKAIK
-3032 LANEKNKSMVYW
+3032 LANQMNKEMTKEYD
-3044 YNAIKADDSA
+3044 AIKADKNA

-3060 KRKAVI
+3060 KRKATLLSEL
-3066 QNGVKSK
+3066 NKK

-3102 LGLEVGDKVLVTII
+3102 LGLKVGDKIISSII
-3116 PSAGGM
+3116 PSAGLM
-3122 EVKGLT
+3122 ESKGLT

-3137 SASPGTIVVNHE
+3137 NASPGTIVVNHE

-3161 VLNIVTK
+3161 VLNIVV
-3168 PKSLSEEEW
+3168 KSKVFSQEEW
-3177 NFVVDEFQE
+3177 LFVTEEFRDE
-3186 LEKKYVETTYN
+3186 EKRYVNTTYD

-3202 LGEEYIAKQISKY
+3202 LGEEYINKQLSKY
-3215 PQEFI
+3215 PQEYI
-3220 ETLSALDK
+3220 ETLSALDR
-3228 KMLIAFNDRVFTDFQ
+3228 KMLIAFNDRVFTDYQ

-3251 SFRNYYSV
+3251 TFRNYYSV

-3351 YFTKMLGFDKPLKD
+3351 YFAKMLGFDKPLKD
-3365 LPEGL
+3365 LSEGL
-3370 QEQISNLYQ
+3370 QDKISDLYEV
-3379 AFSKHISALR
+3379 FSKHISALR

-3394 QKEWNSELTL
+3394 QKEWNGITL

-3415 AFKVLQE
+3415 AFKTLQE
-3422 TLLKKLVKIEGVS
+3422 TLLKKLVKIDGVT
-3435 NPSFA
+3435 NPVFS

-3449 AFANKLNSPR
+3449 AFASKLNSTR
-3459 MDEVAKAMRYPKTEN
+3459 MDEIAKALRYPKIEN
-3474 QHTYTKVIEYKILG
+3474 LHTYSKVIEYKILG
-3488 KFLTDLEFPFLDMES
+3488 KFLTDLEFPFLDIES
-3503 LPYVEENLKLVA
+3503 LPHIEENLKLVA
-3515 QYMWKIEGADKNGEA
+3515 QYMWKIEGADKNGEP
-3530 IIVENKD
+3530 IIVENQD

-3547 VDELRTKGYVDSI
+3547 IDELRTKGYVDSI

-3585 RLFAKQNLQSSDPYI
+3585 RLFAKQNLQSSDPYL

-3617 AVIALRNG
+3617 AATALRNG

-3659 PFKQLSD
+3659 PFNQLSD

-3672 FTEDI
+3672 FTDDI
-3677 LKDIKKYTK
+3677 LSDVKKYTK

-3700 DLESSDNYYNY
+3700 DLESTDNYYNY

-3719 EVPMDNEYSSSPKL
+3719 EVPMDDTYSSSPKL

-3764 FDPITSTAE
+3764 FDPITSTAQ
-3773 KKTTTTETI
+3773 KKTVTAETI

-3793 IMSIMN
+3793 LMSIMN

-3805 DTVTDKG
+3805 DTVTAQG
-3812 VINVRQEV
+3812 VINTRQEV
-3820 ANKIGMAN
+3820 ANKIGMAS
-3828 INSRYWSEIGKGIIG
+3828 INSKYWSEIGKSIIG

-3850 EYGVLNLQIDKDSH
+3850 EFGTLNLQVDENTH
-3864 IEVLHKGDGVNYK
+3864 IEVIHKGDGVNYK
-3877 LVRNNAV
+3877 LVRNNSV
-3884 VEEFHNDLQANS
+3884 VEEFFDDLQVNS
-3896 EIYKTLGSR
+3896 EIYKTLGSK

-3910 SYQYKNKIE
+3910 SYQYKNKVE

-3941 NKIMGEYLVE
+3941 NKIMGEELVE
-3951 EGLAERNDSGMIIPS
+3951 KGLAERDETGLIIPS
-3966 ETAQR
+3966 ETAKR
-3971 YISLALKWMVGFN
+3971 YISTALKWMVGFN
-3984 EITDMTDTLYIPG
+3984 EVTDMTDTLYIPG

-4005 LRVMRRWSPVTLFEY
+4005 LRLMRRWSPETLFEY
-4020 LQEFANNS
+4020 LQKWASYSE
-4028 GVFSQSTRDMLEE
+4028 VFSQSTRDMLEE

-4079 KENNVQGG
+4079 KENKTQGG
-4087 FMYAEGMGFT
+4087 FMYAEGMGFS

-4111 DIKEE
+4111 DIKEA
-4116 IVALAR
+4116 IVELAK
-4122 DINVLK
+4122 DVNVLK
-4128 TTSIANNPVAFTTN
+4128 TTAISNNPMEFATN
-4142 FKSKTDVNAWLD
+4142 FKNKKDINAWLD

-4169 IETLKAIYI
+4169 IETLKAVYI

-4215 QDFTLYDDFRDDRMR
+4215 QDFTIFDDFRDDRMR

-4270 RLKDRAQAYEYEA
+4270 RLKDRALAYEYEA
-4283 ELKRRKK
+4283 ELKKRKK

-4305 KEAFI
+4305 KEAYI

-4322 SGLRPFGLMS
+4322 TGLRPFGLMS

-4387 EMSDKTLG
+4387 EMSDRTLG
-4395 KILELEITET
+4395 KILELEIKEN
-4405 NKGMYQVKIGDKVFY
+4405 NKGMFEVSIGDKKFY
-4420 QNSLDD
+4420 QNSLED

-4461 HLRHYISR
+4461 HLKHYITR
-4469 VNYYLDMIL
+4469 VNYYLDML
-4478 DLELADD
+4478 VDLELADD
-4485 STLFKNEIEKIR
+4485 STLFRNEIDKIR

-4547 YDQHLNEFEPE
+4547 YDQHLDEFEPE
-4558 EQERVLQLIAEDG
+4558 ERERVLKLIAEDG

-4620 FKMIESDIS
+4620 FKMIESDMA

-4641 RNATPTFD
+4641 RNATPEFD
-4649 TFHLGKWFEQFS
+4649 TYHLGKWFEQFS

-4669 STDLNMLEK
+4669 TTDLNILVK

-4698 IKSGKVNSSS
+4698 IKSGKVNESTQ
-4708 LDYLEI
+4708 DYLEI

-4726 DEVFVS
+4726 DEIFVS
-4732 DFNSINKKIVG
+4732 DFNSVNKKIIG

-4751 DYFDELEK
+4751 DYFDELER

-4795 RTFWVNKV
+4795 RTFWVNKI

-4876 SVLNNIKILYDL
+4876 SVLNNIKILYNL
-4888 RKQTQAFKGVEELKK
+4888 RKQTQTFKGVEELKK

-4912 NNDVKNGDVDVADA
+4912 NDDVKNGDVDVADA

-4954 PNIVEQE
+4954 PDTVQQE

-4984 GLTEKEINKAIR
+4984 GLTKKEINKAIVS
-4996 AFAWRGFKKFGGNFA
+4996 FAWRGFKKFGGNFS
-5011 KSPEEQ
+5011 KSHEEQ

-5066 VWKGFQYL
+5066 VWRGFLYL

-5088 MLDEAMYNKLVYELD
+5088 MLDEAMYNKLVFELD

-5113 KLTDEDQVIFI
+5113 KLTDENQVIFT

-5143 DLKGKSIDNITIT
+5143 DLKDKSIDQITIT

-5170 LTVTSYIDYFS
+5170 LTVTSYIDYFG
-5181 KVVSGLQSIQNPV
+5181 KIVSGLQSIQNPV

-5209 DDGEIEL
+5209 DDDEIEL
-5216 RDFIWTFNMLL
+5216 RDFIWTFNMML
-5227 GMKFGVGV
+5227 GMKYGVGV

-5242 TTIPIELSKGEGL
+5242 TAIPIELSKGESL
-5255 VYSIWSSMTMPI
+5255 AYSIWSSMTMPI
-5267 ASTRVGNILKT
+5267 ASTRVGNIFRSFRDIDLNQQVLSET
-5278 LNDIDINQQTTAEA
+5278 LNTANMLMGSA
-5292 LKTAVNL
+5292 L
-5299 IGSGIGLKI
+5299 GLKV
-5308 NSYQMMKMPFFANL
+5308 NAYQLRQMPIFANL
-5322 EAGDDWYNIPMKIA
+5322 ETGDDWYNVPLKLT
-5336 LQTAEGILIP
+5336 LQTAEGVLIQ

-5365 ALDKEKK
+5365 SLDKQKK
-5372 NQRYQDYQENNK
+5372 NERRQKYLENNK